1 MICKFYA
8 SFAVFMTAFTLL
20 SAQAAD
26 NIVINEFV
34 ALSDSLSP
42 WTDPAGEHDDWIELH
57 NLNNTTVSLGGYY
70 LSDNYLN
77 PMKWQMPAGVSIP
90 ANGYLIIW
98 SDDDIDQTGLHAP
111 FKLSRDGEVLMLS
124 KPDLTVLDSVTFG
137 YQETNLSYARI
148 PNGTGNF
155 IITIPT
161 FNANNGSLGVA
172 TPEWASQVSIYP
184 NPSVQREVTVELPV
198 GYSQKVSQIML
209 LTVDNKSLPVLYT
222 NVSDTQI
229 RLRLPELSAGF
240 YFVHLRTEEGIIIR
254 KLLVN

>member
-8 SFAVFMTAFTLL
+8 SIAVFLTAFNFLN
-20 SAQAAD
+20 AQTD

-42 WTDPAGEHDDWIELH
+42 WTDPAGEHDDWIELY
-57 NLNNTTVSLGGYY
+57 NLNSTTVSLGGYY
-70 LSDNYLN
+70 LSDDYLN

-98 SDDDIDQTGLHAP
+98 ADDDIDQTGLHAP
-111 FKLSRDGEVLMLS
+111 FKLSRDGEELMLS

-161 FNANNGSLGVA
+161 FNANNGSSSVA
-172 TPEWASQVSIYP
+172 TPTWANEVNIYP
-184 NPSVQREVTVELPV
+184 NPVSQREVTIEIPV
-198 GYSQKVSQIML
+198 GYTQKVSQITL
-209 LTVDNKSLPVLYT
+209 LTVDNKSLPISYT
-222 NVSDTQI
+222 GTSETQI
-229 RLRLPELSAGF
+229 RLRLPELNAGF
-240 YFVHLRTEEGIIIR
+240 YLLHLRTEEGTIIR
-254 KLLVN
+254 KLLVL